1 MKARVRI
8 VVLDGY
14 ALNPGDNPWDPIS
27 TLGELSVHDR
37 TPEAEVVK
45 HAASAEV
52 VLTNKT
58 PLSQRCIEALD
69 KLTFVSVLATGF
81 DMVDIKT
88 ARARGIPVSNVPEYG
103 TESVAQFVFALL
115 LELASGVGEHNRA
128 ARDGRWAAS
137 GDFSVTVQPLVEL
150 AGKTMGIV
158 GFGRIGRRVGE
169 IAHGFGMR
177 VLALDPLRR
186 QPPSYHPFAWADRAE
201 DLFQHSDVVSLN
213 SSLNASNT
221 RFVDRRLLRSA
232 KPSAFLINAA
242 RGGLVNEAD
251 LADALNEGRL
261 AGAALDVVS
270 QEPIRREN
278 PLLTAKHCLL
288 TPHIAWASLE
298 ARRRLMATTAANI
311 RAFLDGAPQNVVN

>member
-1 MKARVRI
+1 MNSKVRI

-14 ALNPGDNPWDPIS
+14 ALNPGDNPWDPVAA
-27 TLGELSVHDR
+27 LGEITVHDR
-37 TPEAEVVK
+37 TPEAEVVRR
-45 HAASAEV
+45 AGSAEV

-58 PLSQRCIEALD
+58 PLSQRSIEALD
-69 KLTFVSVLATGF
+69 RLRFVSVLATGY
-81 DMVDIKT
+81 DVVDVKA
-88 ARARGIPVSNVPEYG
+88 ARARGIPVANVPEYG

-128 ARDGRWAAS
+128 ARDGRWTAS

-169 IAHGFGMR
+169 IAHGFGMK
-177 VLALDPLRR
+177 VVALDPFRER
-186 QPPSYHPFAWADRAE
+186 PPEYQPFSWADRAE
-201 DLFQHSDVVSLN
+201 DLFQQSDVLSLN
-213 SSLNASNT
+213 SSLNASNA
-221 RFVDRRLLRSA
+221 RFVDRSLLSHA
-232 KPSAFLINAA
+232 KPTAFLINAA

-251 LADALNEGRL
+251 LAEALNQGHL

-270 QEPIRREN
+270 QEPIRNDN

-298 ARRRLMATTAANI
+298 ARRRLMAATAANV
-311 RAFLDGAPQNVVN
+311 RAFLSGNPQNVVN